1 MTAVSVFLVRFDES
15 INYTNFT
22 YIYIYILCS
31 VQYLFIVCN
40 LIVYTFS
47 IMPVLHLLYIN
58 VLNVHFLYKERKG
71 SY

>member
-47 IMPVLHLLYIN
+47 ITPVLLYIN

>member
-1 MTAVSVFLVRFDES
+1 MTAVSVFLVGFDES
-15 INYTNFT
+15 IYKFYIYI

-40 LIVYTFS
+40 LIVPSTFS
-47 IMPVLHLLYIN
+47 ITPVLLYIN